1 MENAGDSF
9 SNTLAIVQAFSG
21 PYVSLADAIALGAIV
36 AVEAW

>member
-9 SNTLAIVQAFSG
+9 SNTVHFVQAFSG
-21 PYVSLADAIALGAIV
+21 PHVSLADAIALGAIA